1 MTKSSTYRGLGVGF
15 LIAAGGA
22 TALSQVA
29 QSLAAALWLAAGTM
43 LGLATWMLVRAAGVQ
58 DPDRRDP

>member
-1 MTKSSTYRGLGVGF
+1 MGF

-29 QSLAAALWLAAGTM
+29 QSLAAVLWLAAGTM